1 MPDGKKNKLSGQ
13 ENEFCYAYVAMK
25 WNGTKAA
32 KAAGYKGTD
41 NTLGVVAYELL
52 RKPKIRDKIA
62 ELTEE
67 YLKDTKKMASDVIK
81 ELSVLSFRRM
91 SDYIEINPETR
102 RAQLRTQKEIGL
114 KDAAVNKIE
123 VKQRDL
129 AVDGQVD
136 ENTRV
141 LESEIK
147 IWLEPKTKPLEL
159 LGKHL
164 GLLNETINH
173 NIESVK
179 EIQVTVVDKES
190 KDESK

>member
-1 MPDGKKNKLSGQ
+1 
-13 ENEFCYAYVAMK
+13 
-25 WNGTKAA
+25 
-32 KAAGYKGTD
+32 
-41 NTLGVVAYELL
+41 
-52 RKPKIRDKIA
+52 
-62 ELTEE
+62 
-67 YLKDTKKMASDVIK
+67 
-81 ELSVLSFRRM
+81 M
-91 SDYIEINPETR
+91 SDYIEINPDTR

-129 AVDGQVD
+129 VTDGQVD
-136 ENTRV
+136 ENTAV

-164 GLLNETINH
+164 GLLDETINH

-179 EIQVTVVDKES
+179 EIQVTVVDKKGE
-190 KDESK
+190 E